1 MEEGNTTQKT
11 ENNAEILEELKKLK
25 DELKGIKEDNKEV
38 NKHIINNG
46 VSVIKTKSRYE
57 EMLEDL
63 V

>member
-1 MEEGNTTQKT
+1 MEEENTTQKT

-46 VSVIKTKSRYE
+46 VSVTKTKSRYE

-63 V
+63 K